1 MFKILIEDVFIALS
15 AIISNRLRTFLT
27 MLGIVIG
34 ILAVTLMGTLIEG
47 LDGAFER
54 SISFLSRDV
63 LFVSRHKWFG
73 GSDQWWETRNRRHM
87 KVEYAAK
94 IKELSQYAIAA
105 APTMSRSATVR
116 YLDKAVPNVRTTGTT
131 DEYLQT
137 TTFDIENG
145 RFFTAG
151 ESRAGAPVCVLGY
164 DVAEQLFESEDPV
177 GKKVKLGPHQFRV
190 IGVIEKQGK
199 FLGLFSQDNQ
209 TVIPL
214 GTFQKVFA
222 RRGWTQI
229 NVKVP
234 AGYIGAATEEI
245 TGIMRRIR
253 GLKPQERDDFAIN
266 QQEAFRTQYNAIKF
280 AIGGTGIFITVLS
293 LMVGGIGIMNIMFV
307 SVKERTREIG
317 IRKALGATRKVI
329 MMQFLLEAI
338 FICGFAGLFG
348 LGISFVGSRA
358 IDRLVFP
365 SSMPLWL
372 AMVAFLLS
380 LLVGVVSGLAPS
392 YRAAR
397 LDPIEALRYE

>member
-1 MFKILIEDVFIALS
+1 MFKVFLEDIRIALS
-15 AIISNRLRTFLT
+15 SIAANRLRALLT
-27 MLGIVIG
+27 MMGIVIG

-47 LDGAFER
+47 LDRAFER

-63 LFVSRHKWFG
+63 FFISTHKWFG
-73 GSDQWWETRNRRHM
+73 GQDQWWESRNRRHM
-87 KVEYAAK
+87 KVEYADR

-105 APTMSRSATVR
+105 APTMSRMTAVR
-116 YLDKAVPNVRTTGTT
+116 YGDRDVPGVRTTGTT
-131 DEYLQT
+131 EEYLQT

-164 DVAEQLFESEDPV
+164 DVAEQLFENEDPV
-177 GKKVKLGPHQFRV
+177 GKRVKFGPHRFRV

-209 TVIPL
+209 AIVPL

-222 RRGWTQI
+222 RRGRTQI

-234 AGYIGAATEEI
+234 MAYIVEAKDEL

-253 GLKPQERDDFAIN
+253 GLRPQEKDDFAIN
-266 QQEAFRTQYNAIKF
+266 EQEAFRTQYNAIKL

-293 LMVGGIGIMNIMFV
+293 LVVGGIGIMNIMFV

-329 MMQFLLEAI
+329 MIQFLLEAV
-338 FICGFAGLFG
+338 FICGFAGLIG
-348 LGISFVGSRA
+348 LSMSLAGSRV

-365 SSMPLWL
+365 SAMPLWL
-372 AMVAFLLS
+372 ALVAFVLS
-380 LLVGVVSGLAPS
+380 LFVGVVSGLAPS

-397 LDPIEALRYE
+397 LHPIEALRYE